1 MEAVR
6 RADNCFDQFQVLD
19 YNFDK
24 AVIYNAEQVS
34 GYLNLNLFPKNN
46 VTLSLQYP
54 KLNNA
59 TVIEP
64 GLTYPAFDIL
74 FSKEENKYRF
84 NQFWDITKDRGEFPI
99 GSTYP
104 PTGPVIPGTTILA
117 GPHAQE
123 NLWITQSNGYIKT
136 LNQANLDYNKNLL
149 QRKKFRDYLNYLY
162 LRKDVSGAVNM
173 VVKLASTK
181 NQISLR

>member
-54 KLNNA
+54 KLNNG
-59 TVIEP
+59 TLIEP
-64 GLTYPAFDIL
+64 GLVYPAFDIL

-117 GPHAQE
+117 GPHTQE
-123 NLWITQSNGYIKT
+123 NLWVTQSNGYIKT
-136 LNQANLDYNKNLL
+136 LNQTNLDYTKNLL

-162 LRKDVSGAVNM
+162 LRKDVSGDINM